1 MDATVLTYVHFFII
15 SGQTGDWSLSENI
28 GKILENLPLP
38 LCNLSSHALEMRKWE
53 HAVSPYKQRLY
64 KKRLVKFQQ
73 IKKRRLVNSS
83 HAKKQI
89 SQNFCKKMAIF

>member
-1 MDATVLTYVHFFII
+1 MNSMLSLVLYKKLHKCKNNNNATVV
-15 SGQTGDWSLSENI
+15 
-28 GKILENLPLP
+28 
-38 LCNLSSHALEMRKWE
+38 MV
-53 HAVSPYKQRLY
+53 HAVSPYKKRLY